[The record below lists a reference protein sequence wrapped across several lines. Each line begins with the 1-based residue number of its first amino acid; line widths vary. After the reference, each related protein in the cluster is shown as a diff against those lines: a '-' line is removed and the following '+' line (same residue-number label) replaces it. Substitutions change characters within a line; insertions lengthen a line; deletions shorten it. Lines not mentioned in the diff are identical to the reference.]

1 MNELDFSFGDSPW
14 EQLLSSRQPGES
26 VSAAHL
32 LALLEEEEEQA
43 VEDAFQDLESMEI
56 GLDVSDLPRVKAAGE
71 STARLL
77 REMELSKDGITP
89 DQWEPDD
96 PLRMYL
102 EELAA
107 TPVYGEEGLLA
118 VQAAQGDEQAKQ
130 NLACLG
136 LSRVLEIAREF
147 TGFGVLL
154 LDLIQEGSLGLWQAV
169 NRCDGSNYK
178 NIRDFWIRFYMARA
192 VTLQARANGVGQKA
206 RRGLEDYKQVDERL
220 LGELG
225 RNPTLEEIAEQLHM
239 ELEEAES
246 LRKML
251 DDARLLAQVKT
262 PEEPEEEEQTQQ
274 QAVEDTAQFQSR
286 ARILDMLSGLDQ
298 KEAELLTLRFGLEGK
313 PPVTPEEAGKRLGI
327 SPQAVLQMEAAALAK
342 LRNGQKNGTLS
353 Q

>member
-14 EQLLSSRQPGES
+14 EQLLSSRHPGES

-71 STARLL
+71 ATARLL

-130 NLACLG
+130 NLACMG

-178 NIRDFWIRFYMARA
+178 NIRDFWIRFYMAKA

-286 ARILDMLSGLDQ
+286 ARILDMLSGLDE

-327 SPQAVLQMEAAALAK
+327 SPQAVLQMETAALAK
-342 LRNGQKNGTLS
+342 LRNGQKNGILS